1 MSYFAYGP
9 HLFTFDF
16 FFQTLSQNE
25 SNDATAS
32 AVEGLCWFMQERS
45 WCVTWE
51 RTQVFQRL
59 AWEVGGTL
67 EAGVKKKGFIPTKPK
82 FYNGTKIL
90 LMLLLIIF

>member
-1 MSYFAYGP
+1 MWVILPMGLIY
-9 HLFTFDF
+9 LLLI

-82 FYNGTKIL
+82 FLKKNNSIMAQRYC
-90 LMLLLIIF
+90 